1 MSYQALYRKWRPDN
15 FEDVKGQEHI
25 VTTLKNQ
32 INADRIGHAYLFC
45 GTRGTGKTSVAK
57 IFALSLLKSVLGI
70 IIILAVGFASYKISY
85 TILSNNSEKVGT
97 SSNEIKDILDEAQTD
112 EISKN
117 LIYVSNDKKIS
128 HLMLEICNTK
138 TNNMDYITIPV
149 GTDYTIPTDMYQRL
163 STVNQEIPQIVRLG
177 RLKQYFDKDEDAYGY
192 GELIIEKA
200 LGIKISYY
208 TVINQETYVNHYSRR
223 NVNVKFKP
231 QSLSASGSNESVT
244 VTEKINVA
252 SESYLK
258 QLKDLNGDQTKIAEF
273 IKEQYERVD
282 SNLTVY
288 NKIGYVECYE
298 KLNSEYFHYWGIPGM
313 YSENIFQIDTK
324 ASKTF
329 INKLVKNTTPYTQS
343 QSFKKVSK
351 SSGKSSK
358 GKNILVLNGSRI
370 SGLASAAKTKLESAG
385 FKVKK
390 IGDYS
395 AETLTQTK
403 IIVKENGAG
412 KDLAQYFSNPV
423 IETGTVESGYD
434 IKIIIGTTDA
444 NN

>member
-1 MSYQALYRKWRPDN
+1 MK
-15 FEDVKGQEHI
+15 K
-25 VTTLKNQ
+25 K
-32 INADRIGHAYLFC
+32 
-45 GTRGTGKTSVAK
+45 SVAK

-298 KLNSEYFHYWGIPGM
+298 KLNPEYFHYWGIPGM

-343 QSFKKVSK
+343 QRFKKVSK

>member
-231 QSLSASGSNESVT
+231 QSLSSSGSNGSVT

>member
-1 MSYQALYRKWRPDN
+1 
-15 FEDVKGQEHI
+15 
-25 VTTLKNQ
+25 
-32 INADRIGHAYLFC
+32 
-45 GTRGTGKTSVAK
+45 
-57 IFALSLLKSVLGI
+57 
-70 IIILAVGFASYKISY
+70 
-85 TILSNNSEKVGT
+85 
-97 SSNEIKDILDEAQTD
+97 
-112 EISKN
+112 
-117 LIYVSNDKKIS
+117 
-128 HLMLEICNTK
+128 MLEICNTK

>member
-192 GELIIEKA
+192 GELII
-200 LGIKISYY
+200 
-208 TVINQETYVNHYSRR
+208 
-223 NVNVKFKP
+223 
-231 QSLSASGSNESVT
+231 
-244 VTEKINVA
+244 
-252 SESYLK
+252 
-258 QLKDLNGDQTKIAEF
+258 
-273 IKEQYERVD
+273 
-282 SNLTVY
+282 
-288 NKIGYVECYE
+288 
-298 KLNSEYFHYWGIPGM
+298 
-313 YSENIFQIDTK
+313 
-324 ASKTF
+324 
-329 INKLVKNTTPYTQS
+329 
-343 QSFKKVSK
+343 
-351 SSGKSSK
+351 
-358 GKNILVLNGSRI
+358 
-370 SGLASAAKTKLESAG
+370 
-385 FKVKK
+385 
-390 IGDYS
+390 
-395 AETLTQTK
+395 
-403 IIVKENGAG
+403 
-412 KDLAQYFSNPV
+412 
-423 IETGTVESGYD
+423 
-434 IKIIIGTTDA
+434 
-444 NN
+444 

>member
-1 MSYQALYRKWRPDN
+1 MSEILEVLFSSLNSNMRQKVRVT
-15 FEDVKGQEHI
+15 FE
-25 VTTLKNQ
+25 
-32 INADRIGHAYLFC
+32 
-45 GTRGTGKTSVAK
+45 
-57 IFALSLLKSVLGI
+57 IFHGLMVGSKLGI
-70 IIILAVGFASYKISY
+70 EKI
-85 TILSNNSEKVGT
+85 
-97 SSNEIKDILDEAQTD
+97 

-298 KLNSEYFHYWGIPGM
+298 KLNPEYFHYWGIPGM

>member
-1 MSYQALYRKWRPDN
+1 MQYEN
-15 FEDVKGQEHI
+15 
-25 VTTLKNQ
+25 
-32 INADRIGHAYLFC
+32 
-45 GTRGTGKTSVAK
+45 
-57 IFALSLLKSVLGI
+57 
-70 IIILAVGFASYKISY
+70 
-85 TILSNNSEKVGT
+85 
-97 SSNEIKDILDEAQTD
+97 
-112 EISKN
+112 
-117 LIYVSNDKKIS
+117 
-128 HLMLEICNTK
+128 
-138 TNNMDYITIPV
+138 
-149 GTDYTIPTDMYQRL
+149 
-163 STVNQEIPQIVRLG
+163 TVNQEIPQIVRLG